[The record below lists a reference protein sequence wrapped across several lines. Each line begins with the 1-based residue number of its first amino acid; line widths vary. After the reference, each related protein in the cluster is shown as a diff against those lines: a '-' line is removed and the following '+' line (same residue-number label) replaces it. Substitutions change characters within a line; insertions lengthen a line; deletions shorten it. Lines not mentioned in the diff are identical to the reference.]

1 MKIIYFFS
9 IDPTYVK
16 AYQRRATARSNL
28 KRYEDAAKDYNM
40 VLDLEPN
47 NKVAKIELDKV
58 TSKLNDEQ
66 LKSSIS
72 VDKDDI
78 APQVKTEEA
87 IAPIKSFENNIKSAF
102 SSSKSKQPSGASSN
116 STSEEGRGQ
125 IQLSQGQ
132 VMPIVKKPHL
142 RSKKPL
148 RRIPITEM
156 KSSGEPNATVN
167 QPSAFGKSQDNDFI
181 IRKSSKQNEEQI
193 LGVSKEKKG
202 KIKIE
207 EIDSTETQ
215 VAQEVINE
223 QKEECNLGKIS
234 ISKSKGSVKIVEEDL
249 AKSLENVTCS
259 TLDLKNKTTPVS
271 SVSFYSTW
279 NNLRN
284 ASDEEKIDYLNVML
298 PKDYPVIFKHSLE
311 PSVFEE
317 ILRLLA
323 RLTTKDAKNIVAAS
337 SHLYGLSKVPRVSA
351 MVMFLSQDDKKNLKV
366 LIDDVQ
372 KCGTTR
378 QNRKEAIK
386 KLLH

>member
-1 MKIIYFFS
+1 MFFS

-72 VDKDDI
+72 ADKDDI
-78 APQVKTEEA
+78 VPQVKTEEA
-87 IAPIKSFENNIKSAF
+87 IAPNKSFENNIKSAF
-102 SSSKSKQPSGASSN
+102 SSNKSKQPPSASSN
-116 STSEEGRGQ
+116 STSEVGKCQ

-148 RRIPITEM
+148 KRVPITEM

-215 VAQEVINE
+215 VTQKVINE
-223 QKEECNLGKIS
+223 QEGECILEKTS

-311 PSVFEE
+311 PSVFEQ

-366 LIDDVQ
+366 LVDDVQ

>member
-1 MKIIYFFS
+1 
-9 IDPTYVK
+9 
-16 AYQRRATARSNL
+16 
-28 KRYEDAAKDYNM
+28 M

-259 TLDLKNKTTPVS
+259 TLDLRNKTTPVS

-323 RLTTKDAKNIVAAS
+323 RLTTIDAKNIVAAS

>member
-223 QKEECNLGKIS
+223 QKEECNLEKIS

-259 TLDLKNKTTPVS
+259 TLDLQNKTTPVS